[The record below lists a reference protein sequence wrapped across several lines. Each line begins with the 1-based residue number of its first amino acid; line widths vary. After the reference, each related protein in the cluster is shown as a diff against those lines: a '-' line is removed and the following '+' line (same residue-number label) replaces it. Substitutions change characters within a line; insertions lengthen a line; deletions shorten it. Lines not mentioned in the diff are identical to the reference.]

1 MTAAARGAGNGL
13 LMNSGPGYIAR
24 RRHTFVQ
31 PRLHHLA
38 IGQLH
43 ADHPLEI
50 IHGGDIG
57 YRYPCLE
64 CLVESESRGERPDR
78 IENLGR
84 RIGLKPEMSDLD
96 LSLGR
101 EVCHLDE
108 ELLAPL
114 VSVRK
119 ETLGVL

>member
-1 MTAAARGAGNGL
+1 MFSRDFTTL
-13 LMNSGPGYIAR
+13 
-24 RRHTFVQ
+24 
-31 PRLHHLA
+31 
-38 IGQLH
+38 
-43 ADHPLEI
+43 PLDNCTQTI
-50 IHGGDIG
+50 RSRSSTVGTSATG
-57 YRYPCLE
+57 PCLE

-78 IENLGR
+78 IENFGR

-119 ETLGVL
+119 ERSVDHDTQHPTALRLT

>member
-1 MTAAARGAGNGL
+1 MGTSATG
-13 LMNSGPGYIAR
+13 
-24 RRHTFVQ
+24 
-31 PRLHHLA
+31 
-38 IGQLH
+38 
-43 ADHPLEI
+43 
-50 IHGGDIG
+50 IHVSNVSSS
-57 YRYPCLE
+57 R
-64 CLVESESRGERPDR
+64 SRRGERPDR

-84 RIGLKPEMSDLD
+84 RIGLKPEMNDLD
-96 LSLGR
+96 LSLGRR

>member
-1 MTAAARGAGNGL
+1 
-13 LMNSGPGYIAR
+13 
-24 RRHTFVQ
+24 
-31 PRLHHLA
+31 
-38 IGQLH
+38 
-43 ADHPLEI
+43 
-50 IHGGDIG
+50 
-57 YRYPCLE
+57 
-64 CLVESESRGERPDR
+64 
-78 IENLGR
+78 
-84 RIGLKPEMSDLD
+84 MSDLD

>member
-1 MTAAARGAGNGL
+1 MQIGH
-13 LMNSGPGYIAR
+13 SGRKGS
-24 RRHTFVQ
+24 T
-31 PRLHHLA
+31 
-38 IGQLH
+38 QLGWERM
-43 ADHPLEI
+43 DHPLEI

-119 ETLGVL
+119 ERSVDHDTQPPTALS